1 MLFHFR
7 HSFVCISKLEIGQ
20 DQHLFLKVSL
30 LESFNVS
37 FNSKP
42 FKGSINIKLKTGL
55 QSKTLTIFVQETLE
69 AVELFPLSQICLK
82 LSTS

>member
-7 HSFVCISKLEIGQ
+7 HSLECISKLEIGQ
-20 DQHLFLKVSL
+20 NNIYLKISL
-30 LESFNVS
+30 VESFNVS
-37 FNSKP
+37 RKCKAL
-42 FKGSINIKLKTGL
+42 KGSINIKLKTGL
-55 QSKTLTIFVQETLE
+55 QSKTLTIFVQETME